1 MTELLTVTD
10 ANAEAAATRA
20 AAALAEGALVV
31 LPTETVYGLAAD
43 ARRPDALARIY
54 GAKRR
59 DAGKPVAFLAA
70 DVAAVE
76 AAGAVLSPPA
86 RALAARFWPGALTL
100 VLPCGEGFEGF
111 RVPDHALAL
120 DIVRRCGG
128 LLRATSANLS
138 GEPAAL
144 TAGEALRTLGDA
156 VELALDAGPVTGG
169 EASTVVRVAGDR
181 IEILRQGPLSSAELE
196 AAAQAGAA

>member
-1 MTELLTVTD
+1 MTEVLTVTA
-10 ANAEAAATRA
+10 ANA
-20 AAALAEGALVV
+20 AAAAARAADALAAGALVV

-59 DAGKPVAFLAA
+59 DAGKPVAFLAS
-70 DVAAVE
+70 DRDAVE
-76 AAGAVLSPPA
+76 AAGAILSPAA

-100 VLPCGEGFEGF
+100 VLPRGDGFEGF
-111 RVPDHALAL
+111 RVPDHDLAR

-128 LLRATSANLS
+128 VLRVTSANLS

-144 TAGEALRTLGDA
+144 TAGEALRTLEA
-156 VELALDAGPVTGG
+156 SVELVLDAGPVTGG
-169 EASTVVRVAGDR
+169 EASTVVRVTVER
-181 IEILRQGPLSSAELE
+181 VEVLRQGPVAVTGD
-196 AAAQAGAA
+196 AGGAA

>member
-1 MTELLTVTD
+1 MTEVLTIT
-10 ANAEAAATRA
+10 AATTGA
-20 AAALAEGALVV
+20 AAARAADALAAGALVV

-70 DVAAVE
+70 DSDAVE
-76 AAGAVLSPPA
+76 AAGAILSPAA
-86 RALAARFWPGALTL
+86 RDLAARYWPGALTL

-111 RVPDHALAL
+111 RVPDHELAR

-128 LLRATSANLS
+128 LLRVTSANLS

-144 TAGEALRTLGDA
+144 TAADALRTLGEA
-156 VELALDAGPVTGG
+156 VELVLDAGPVTGG
-169 EASTVVRVAGDR
+169 EASTVVRVTAER
-181 IEILRQGPLSSAELE
+181 VEVLRQGPIAMPD
-196 AAAQAGAA
+196 AAGGAA